1 MVQHPRIMDKLT
13 LSVTILSGCCGVVAD
28 YFSMCEHF
36 HIEAIDKQNRTALHY
51 ACMYG
56 HGEMVD
62 LLLSHGGNSM
72 EFSVCIFWL
81 MQRTC
86 DFLGIVSKFRF

>member
-1 MVQHPRIMDKLT
+1 MDKLI
-13 LSVTILSGCCGVVAD
+13 LSITILLGCCGVVSD
-28 YFSMCEHF
+28 YFSMCENF
-36 HIEAIDKQNRTALHY
+36 HVEAIDKQNRTALHY

-72 EFSVCIFWL
+72 EFFCILF
-81 MQRTC
+81 
-86 DFLGIVSKFRF
+86 FS

>member
-1 MVQHPRIMDKLT
+1 
-13 LSVTILSGCCGVVAD
+13 
-28 YFSMCEHF
+28 
-36 HIEAIDKQNRTALHY
+36 
-51 ACMYG
+51 MYG

-81 MQRTC
+81 MQHTC
-86 DFLGIVSKFRF
+86 DFLGIVSKFRFWYKMSLSESINCYPPRYHQKTFGFLMILGEIGVS